1 MAPRKD
7 AMSNRLKSESETI
20 PVNPLDRK
28 LQTALRAS
36 VDGKAKPPGSLG
48 RIEDLAVR
56 LGLIQGR
63 LDPRL
68 ERVVL
73 FVFAGDHGLTEEGVS
88 SYPAEVTSAMVTT
101 FLAEKAC
108 VNAFARAADI
118 DVRVVDAGVAS
129 DFPPHPRLINAKVR
143 RGTRNAAKEPA
154 LTPQEA
160 QQALM
165 RGQELV
171 GKAIDEGADATVV
184 GEMGIGNTASS
195 ALLMHR
201 LAPAPLESCVGR
213 GAGHDE
219 AGLERKTSV
228 LRRAA
233 ARTAAST
240 PFETLCEFGG
250 CEIAMMAGAMLG
262 TAARH
267 RPVVIDGFISTAA
280 ALVAIRM
287 QPALFDYC
295 VFSHRSAEQGHGALL
310 KVLGAEPLF
319 DLGLRLG
326 EGTGAALAIPFMR
339 AATRLITDVADLRD
353 VLAGAI

>member
-1 MAPRKD
+1 M
-7 AMSNRLKSESETI
+7 
-20 PVNPLDRK
+20 
-28 LQTALRAS
+28 ALRAR

-63 LDPRL
+63 SDPRI

-108 VNAFARAADI
+108 VNAFARAVNI

-129 DFPPHPRLINAKVR
+129 DFPPHPRLIDAKVR
-143 RGTRNAAKEPA
+143 KGTRNAAKEPA
-154 LTPQEA
+154 LTSQETE
-160 QQALM
+160 QALT
-165 RGQELV
+165 RGRDLV
-171 GKAIDEGADATVV
+171 GKAIDEGADAIAL
-184 GEMGIGNTASS
+184 GEMGIGNTASA

-233 ARTAAST
+233 ARSAACT

-262 TAARH
+262 TAARQ
-267 RPVVIDGFISTAA
+267 RPVVVDGFISTAA

-287 QPALFDYC
+287 QPALLDYC

-310 KVLGAEPLF
+310 KALGAEPLF

-326 EGTGAALAIPFMR
+326 EGSGAALAVPFMR
-339 AATRLITDVADLRD
+339 AAAKLVTEVASLSD
-353 VLAGAI
+353 VLAGTI